1 CLRRARPA
9 AYRPS
14 KKAAQPARP
23 FSRLVSLRR
32 DFRQAAAR
40 RKSLA
45 GGAQIIGRRLARAA
59 IRHDLVGDLLAFTQR
74 SKSGTLDGA
83 DMHEHIVAAVI
94 RLDEAVALGCVKPL
108 HGSHAHGIV
117 PSQISTVET
126 HFWRVG
132 ESEVLEGSSAPE
144 PAVPVDS

>member
-1 CLRRARPA
+1 ATRARP
-9 AYRPS
+9 PV
-14 KKAAQPARP
+14 PH
-23 FSRLVSLRR
+23 
-32 DFRQAAAR
+32 
-40 RKSLA
+40 
-45 GGAQIIGRRLARAA
+45 G
-59 IRHDLVGDLLAFTQR
+59 LVGDRLTFTQR

-132 ESEVLEGSSAPE
+132 EIEFLEGSSAPE

>member
-1 CLRRARPA
+1 RQHIN
-9 AYRPS
+9 
-14 KKAAQPARP
+14 AAQSARP
-23 FSRLVSLRR
+23 FLVWPRCDEISIKQQPDVNLLTGS
-32 DFRQAAAR
+32 A
-40 RKSLA
+40 K
-45 GGAQIIGRRLARAA
+45 IVNRRLAKAT

-74 SKSGTLDGA
+74 SKFGTLDGA